1 MSEINLYKISDMS
14 KLKSKLENK
23 EFEKKSNTKEVI
35 IGTGK
40 NKEIYLMEFY
50 YNHNIDLKEL
60 SWKNFALNFDFN
72 PSDVQSNPR
81 AMILIFK
88 DNQYYAISFGTAYH
102 YLESF
107 SDKEWA
113 FNFAKRIEYNKVNLM
128 ATTIPHSKRNKQISS
143 YRNYNDTDVNVGEAL
158 SKITAY
164 MEPNDEFPDVGD
176 KIQAGNSL
184 KLRLQKDNLETIAKV
199 ISYVEKVIATGE
211 IYWDMPHM
219 VEVKEE
225 KKLNVLNNKLKKE
238 LLRWSSENRV
248 SDLVDVNNFVI
259 YSNDFKN
266 LDDFT
271 SFKLIYKKENS
282 KAIEKKCTELTM
294 TTILEFIASNNIGS
308 DCILD
313 IKILMTNENK
323 PLSTNLSKIIVYDCV
338 DENCIFEYGK
348 WHKFNSEYVDIV
360 EKEIAS
366 IPAKFCPEFS
376 FESVE
381 YDDYLTRRIESD
393 DEKDKSYRNKDE
405 LYTETVF
412 NEYLRDCHG
421 YEYFDKDLRQDKGYS
436 VEIMDLY
443 KDGVA
448 FSVKKGSGASKL
460 AYVVDQCIDGIK
472 YLRRNDGH
480 FAQEIKTVCIWLILD
495 RKNPIHDK
503 NNDAD
508 INQINALILKNK
520 LVNWKLQMR
529 LWGYE
534 PLIRINYKKRNDDE
548 N

>member
-23 EFEKKSNTKEVI
+23 EFEKKSNAKEVI

-113 FNFAKRIEYNKVNLM
+113 FNFAKRVEYNKVNLM

-271 SFKLIYKKENS
+271 SFKLMYKKENS
-282 KAIEKKCTELTM
+282 KAIEKK
-294 TTILEFIASNNIGS
+294 
-308 DCILD
+308 
-313 IKILMTNENK
+313 
-323 PLSTNLSKIIVYDCV
+323 VY
-338 DENCIFEYGK
+338 
-348 WHKFNSEYVDIV
+348 
-360 EKEIAS
+360 
-366 IPAKFCPEFS
+366 
-376 FESVE
+376 
-381 YDDYLTRRIESD
+381 
-393 DEKDKSYRNKDE
+393 
-405 LYTETVF
+405 
-412 NEYLRDCHG
+412 
-421 YEYFDKDLRQDKGYS
+421 
-436 VEIMDLY
+436 
-443 KDGVA
+443 
-448 FSVKKGSGASKL
+448 
-460 AYVVDQCIDGIK
+460 
-472 YLRRNDGH
+472 
-480 FAQEIKTVCIWLILD
+480 
-495 RKNPIHDK
+495 
-503 NNDAD
+503 
-508 INQINALILKNK
+508 
-520 LVNWKLQMR
+520 
-529 LWGYE
+529 
-534 PLIRINYKKRNDDE
+534 
-548 N
+548 